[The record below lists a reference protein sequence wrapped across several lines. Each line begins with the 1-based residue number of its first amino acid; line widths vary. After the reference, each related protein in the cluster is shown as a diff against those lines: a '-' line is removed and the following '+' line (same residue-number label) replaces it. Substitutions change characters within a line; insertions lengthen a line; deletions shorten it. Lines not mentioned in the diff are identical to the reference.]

1 MKYAFAAICLFA
13 MVACSG
19 FINNQAASSTYRI
32 LEKSQTAAR
41 RQGDFELAR
50 AAMPSGIMQLETF
63 ALAYPDHRGFK
74 VLHADAVCG
83 YAVGFV
89 FDDWEDALLAGRS
102 EEADRLAARVTQ
114 LATTCIEANLT
125 LLPPAWRDAR
135 RKGGAAWDAI
145 VGRVGL
151 EQVPHL
157 LWIATADAT
166 LLAIAPMQNAGKL
179 NAIMHALA
187 SCIARRPGFHD
198 SDGELLLGLL
208 ESGRSQFLGGPDGS
222 ATFAKARTQRGRGA
236 LLVEVM
242 FARGT
247 LVAKR
252 DRAQFTATLQR
263 VLAANVAQW
272 PEQRLSNELAR
283 RKAQRYLAAIDALM
297 K

>member
-1 MKYAFAAICLFA
+1 MKYTFAAIHVFA
-13 MVACSG
+13 MAACSG
-19 FINNQAASSTYRI
+19 FINNQAANSTYRI
-32 LEKSQTAAR
+32 LEKSQAAAR

-74 VLHADAVCG
+74 VLHADAICG
-83 YAVGFV
+83 YAVAFV
-89 FDDWEDALLAGRS
+89 FDDWEDAWLAGRS
-102 EEADRLAARVTQ
+102 NEAERLGKRVTQ
-114 LATTCIEANLT
+114 LATTCIDANLA
-125 LLPPAWRDAR
+125 LLPPAWREAR
-135 RKGGAAWDAI
+135 SKGGAAWDAI
-145 VGRVGL
+145 VDRVGF
-151 EQVPHL
+151 EHVPQL
-157 LWIATADAT
+157 LWIATADAA

-179 NAIMHALA
+179 NSIMHTLA
-187 SCIARRPGFHD
+187 SSITRRPGFHD

-208 ESGRSQFLGGPDGS
+208 ESGRSQFVGGADGS
-222 ATFAKARTQRGRGA
+222 ATFAKARAQRGRGA

-252 DRAQFTATLQR
+252 NRAQFTATLQR
-263 VLAANVAQW
+263 VLAADVAQW

-283 RKAQRYLAAIDALM
+283 RKAQRYLTAIDVLM